1 MTCKQKKKKKI
12 TSHGFESWEVQ
23 SRGPAGSLSVMAD
36 FLGGLLFPI
45 TSQSGKEAQEC
56 LHKL

>member
-1 MTCKQKKKKKI
+1 MTCKQKKKKFI
-12 TSHGFESWEVQ
+12 SHGFESWEVQ
-23 SRGPAGSLSVMAD
+23 SRGPAGSLSVIAN
-36 FLGGLLFPI
+36 FLGGLLFAI